1 MVSGGKLGG
10 LVDFRDVKLDDYL
23 TRLNQLAVDVATKVN
38 QVHSAGYG
46 LNGSHL
52 VDFFVVGAPAGASTL
67 SVNPLF
73 FAANGSDLIAASSFQ
88 TIKGDNGHARLLA
101 GIRDQ
106 KLASGLT
113 ASDAWSQLVYR
124 VGRDRQTAA
133 DAEGMQA
140 EVLNQIRNLQDS
152 VSGVSLDEEA
162 SDLMRFQRAYEANAR
177 FFTTVNDTLTT
188 LLNMVG
194 A

>member
-1 MVSGGKLGG
+1 M
-10 LVDFRDVKLDDYL
+10 
-23 TRLNQLAVDVATKVN
+23 
-38 QVHSAGYG
+38 
-46 LNGSHL
+46 
-52 VDFFVVGAPAGASTL
+52 
-67 SVNPLF
+67 
-73 FAANGSDLIAASSFQ
+73 
-88 TIKGDNGHARLLA
+88 LA

-124 VGRDRQTAA
+124 VGRDRRSAA
-133 DAEGMQA
+133 DAGATQA